1 MFRFRL
7 YPPNLNDLQNLLEYR
22 KHIKDNFYITIRKI
36 FKKVHDSFISKLH
49 LLIKE
54 PILNLSI
61 MEFHQQF

>member
-22 KHIKDNFYITIRKI
+22 KHIKDNFYITIREI